1 MPKAPTSKRSHRE
14 RTGVERLYKYS
25 GIRKVSF
32 YYQYPDGSNETLA
45 SADAGDRAG
54 IQHAAR
60 IARRRA
66 LELQEGNVV
75 AGSVSELIERFQ
87 TEIAPTHFRDQ
98 SHDGLAVR
106 KGELANLVRFFG
118 KMSPTALRPL
128 HGYQYLEARAKSGAP
143 AKANKELSLMSTIC
157 NFAVRWGLIEANPFV
172 RLMRN
177 RTDKQVRIVTRSQIV
192 RFYLWSLRQ
201 PATFRNLGCAAMF
214 TYLTG
219 FRAAEVRPFP
229 VEGLCADGVRVLSAK
244 RKRGEIDIVKV
255 REWSPKLRAVTLRAK
270 QTHKRDREY
279 LFANG
284 RGRCYSRSG
293 WGSVWYDAMFAWIAS
308 FDPQAASALL
318 QSKAAAAQERLQPCT
333 ETQARNKADNFRLID
348 HPAYFSLLDV
358 RPAAITSKLR
368 NRTADA
374 YDFAAH
380 ANPSTTHQ
388 YYDRRQEKR
397 ARATE

>member
-14 RTGVERLYKYS
+14 RTRVERLYKYA
-25 GIRKVSF
+25 GTRKVSF
-32 YYQYPDGSNETLA
+32 YYQHPDGSNETLA
-45 SADAGDRAG
+45 SADASDRAG
-54 IQHAAR
+54 ILRAERTA
-60 IARRRA
+60 IRRA
-66 LELQEGNVV
+66 RELQEGNVV
-75 AGSVSELIERFQ
+75 VGSVSELIDRFQ
-87 TEIAPTHFRDQ
+87 TEIAPTHYRDQ
-98 SHDGLAVR
+98 SYDGLAVR
-106 KGELANLVRFFG
+106 NSELANLARFFG
-118 KMSPTALRPL
+118 RMSPAALRPL
-128 HGYQYLEARAKSGAP
+128 HGYQYLEARALSGAP

-157 NFAVRWGLIEANPFV
+157 NFAVRWGLIETNPFV

-177 RTDKQVRIVTRSQIV
+177 RTDKRVRVITRSQIV

-201 PATFRNLGCAAMF
+201 PSTFRNLGCATMF

-219 FRAAEVRPFP
+219 FRAAEVRPFRLD
-229 VEGLCADGVRVLSAK
+229 GLCADGVRVVSAK
-244 RKRGEIDIVKV
+244 RKRGEIEIVKV

-270 QTHKRDREY
+270 QTHKREREY

-284 RGRCYSRSG
+284 SGRCYSRSG
-293 WGSVWYDAMFAWIAS
+293 WGSVWHDAMFAWIAS
-308 FDPQAASALL
+308 FDPL
-318 QSKAAAAQERLQPCT
+318 AAAALRQTKLAEAK
-333 ETQARNKADNFRLID
+333 ARQQSGVVEAVQGTPQNFCLTD
-348 HPAYFSLLDV
+348 HRAYFSLLDV

-368 NRTADA
+368 HRTADA